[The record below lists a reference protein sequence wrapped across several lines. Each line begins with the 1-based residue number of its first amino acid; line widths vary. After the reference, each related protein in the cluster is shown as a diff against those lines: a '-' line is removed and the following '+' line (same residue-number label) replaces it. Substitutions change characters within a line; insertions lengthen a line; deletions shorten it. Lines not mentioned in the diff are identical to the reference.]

1 MRHVEDVEKAE
12 DKRQS
17 ETEQRIERAVDE
29 ADRKVAE
36 DEIHHAGFTAQDVR
50 GAEP

>member
-1 MRHVEDVEKAE
+1 MRHVENVEKAE
-12 DKRQS
+12 DERQS

-36 DEIHHAGFTAQDVR
+36 DEVYHAGITAQDVR